1 VCGIGGIV
9 HADPRRPVRREDLER
24 MSAALLHRGPDGDGH
39 WVGAGAGLA
48 VRRLAI
54 IDPETGD
61 QPLANE
67 DGTVVLVCNGE
78 VYNHVELRRELLAR
92 GHRFRSGS
100 DAEVIVHLY
109 EELGPSAVERL
120 RGMFAFALWDV
131 SRRRLLL
138 ARDRLGI
145 KSLVYVVSSDGLV
158 FASETK
164 ALMAAEKVDPSIDPR
179 AVGQLL
185 TLGFV
190 QGPRTFFEGVR
201 RLSPGHWLTWEAGR
215 TRMRQYWDVPL
226 TPLADRPGRSAAEWS
241 AGLAEKLDET
251 VRLHLRSDVPVTS
264 WLSGGIDSSAI
275 TALACRRLDG
285 PLKAISLTFEDADA
299 NEVGQVGTLADFP
312 GFDIDV
318 TRVECGPPD
327 LAWYP
332 AAVWHAEEPTGK
344 GLEIPRLLLSRA
356 TAEHGKVVLTGEGAD
371 EVLAGY
377 GWYRIEKAL
386 RPLALVPAGLRRAL
400 APFLSRARPWTA
412 GALVAPEETGLPR
425 FAAMMRPGEAKAA
438 ERLLTPAFGHQ
449 ALDGGTAL
457 DPVELPETLGRCHPL
472 EQLQYLELKT
482 RLPDYVNLLVDRQA
496 MAWSVEARLPFL
508 DHELVE
514 YCMQIPPSLKLR
526 RRREKYVLRRA
537 MQGIVPDEIL
547 RRRKRPL
554 VAPHRRW
561 MKGDL
566 PGFAHELLGAEA
578 LRAKGYFEARQ
589 VERVRRAAAT
599 GAHGASEAVLVV
611 LAVQLW
617 DEIFVRGWQPALA
630 PAGAAA

>member
-1 VCGIGGIV
+1 MCGIGGVV
-9 HADPRRPVRREDLER
+9 HADPRRPVRPEDLER
-24 MSAALLHRGPDGDGH
+24 MSAALRHRGPDGDGR
-39 WVGAGAGLA
+39 WAGPGAGLA

-78 VYNHVELRRELLAR
+78 IYNHVELRLELLAR

-100 DAEVIVHLY
+100 DAETIVHLY

-120 RGMFAFALWDV
+120 RGMFALALWDV

-145 KSLVYVVSSDGLV
+145 KSLVYAVSADGLA

-164 ALMAAEKVDPSIDPR
+164 ALLAAERVDPSLDPR

-215 TRMRQYWDVPL
+215 IEQRRYWDVPL
-226 TPLADRPGRSAAEWS
+226 TPSAERPRRSAAEWGE
-241 AGLAEKLDET
+241 GLEEKLDET
-251 VRLHLRSDVPVTS
+251 VRLHLRSDVPVAS

-275 TALACRRLDG
+275 TALACRRLDD
-285 PLKAISLTFEDADA
+285 PMKAVSLTFEDADA
-299 NEVGQVGTLADFP
+299 DEVGTLRTLADFP
-312 GFDIDV
+312 GFNIDV
-318 TRVECGPPD
+318 TTVECGFRD

-356 TAEHGKVVLTGEGAD
+356 TGTLGKVVLTGEGAD

-386 RPLALVPAGLRRAL
+386 RPLARTPWALRRAL
-400 APFLSRARPWTA
+400 AALLSRARPWTA
-412 GALVAPEETGLPR
+412 GALSQPGETGLSR
-425 FAAMMRPGEAKAA
+425 FASMVRPGGA
-438 ERLLTPAFGHQ
+438 ETARRLLTPAFSRR
-449 ALDGGTAL
+449 ALEGGTPF
-457 DPVELPETLGRCHPL
+457 DPVRLPDILSRCHPL
-472 EQLQYLELKT
+472 ERLQYLELQT

-514 YCMQIPPSLKLR
+514 YCMRIPPSLKLR
-526 RRREKYVLRRA
+526 RRTEKYVLRRA
-537 MQGIVPDEIL
+537 MRGVVPEEIL

-561 MKGDL
+561 MVGAL
-566 PGFAHELLGAEA
+566 PGFAHQLLNGES

-589 VERVRRAAAT
+589 VDRLRRVAST
-599 GAHGASEAVLVV
+599 GARGASEALIAV
-611 LAVQLW
+611 LAVQVW
-617 DEIFVRGWQPALA
+617 DEIFVRGWRPALA
-630 PAGAAA
+630 PEGTAA

>member
-1 VCGIGGIV
+1 MCGIGGIV
-9 HADPRRPVRREDLER
+9 HADPGQPVRREDLEA
-24 MSAALLHRGPDGDGH
+24 MSAALHHRGPDGDGH
-39 WVGAGAGLA
+39 WEGPGAGLA

-54 IDPETGD
+54 IDLETGD
-61 QPLANE
+61 QPLSNE

-78 VYNHVELRRELLAR
+78 IYNHVELRRELLAR

-109 EELGPSAVERL
+109 EELGTSAVERL
-120 RGMFAFALWDV
+120 RGMFAWGLWDA

-145 KSLVYVVSSDGLV
+145 KSLVYVALAHGLA

-164 ALMAAEKVDPSIDPR
+164 ALMASGWVDPSLDPR
-179 AVGQLL
+179 ALAQLL

-201 RLSPGHWLTWEAGR
+201 RLSPGHLLTWEGGR
-215 TRMRQYWDVPL
+215 IERRRYWDVPVA
-226 TPLADRPGRSAAEWS
+226 PLAERPRRSAAEW
-241 AGLAEKLDET
+241 AEGFYAKLDET
-251 VRLHLRSDVPVTS
+251 VRLHLRSDVPVTA
-264 WLSGGIDSSAI
+264 WLSGGIDSSSI
-275 TALACRRLDG
+275 VALACQRLDN
-285 PLKAISLTFEDADA
+285 PLEAISLAFEDPACD
-299 NEVGQVGTLADFP
+299 EVGRVRTLADFP

-318 TRVECGPPD
+318 TTVACGSAD
-327 LAWYP
+327 LAWFP

-356 TAEHGKVVLTGEGAD
+356 TADHGKVVLTGEGAD

-377 GWYRIEKAL
+377 GWYRLEKAL
-386 RPLALVPAGLRRAL
+386 RPLALAPPALRRAL
-400 APFLSRARPWTA
+400 AVLLSRWRPWTA
-412 GALVAPEETGLPR
+412 AALAAPDATALPR
-425 FAAMMRPGEAKAA
+425 FAAMMRPGDAEAAQKF
-438 ERLLTPAFGHQ
+438 LTPTFRRR
-449 ALDGGTAL
+449 ALAGGTAL
-457 DPVELPETLGRCHPL
+457 DPVELPDTLRRCHPL

-482 RLPDYVNLLVDRQA
+482 RLPDYVNHLVDRQA

-526 RRREKYVLRRA
+526 RRTEKYVLRRA
-537 MQGIVPDEIL
+537 MRGIVPDEIL
-547 RRRKRPL
+547 ARRKRPL

-561 MKGDL
+561 MAGELPEFARDL
-566 PGFAHELLGAEA
+566 LDDGS
-578 LRAKGYFEARQ
+578 LRAKGYFEPRQ

-599 GAHGASEAVLVV
+599 GTHGASEAALAV
-611 LAVQLW
+611 LAVQVW
-617 DEIFVRGWQPALA
+617 DEIYVRGWRPALA
-630 PAGAAA
+630 PARVPG